1 MNRTTVVLPD
11 NLKAQAMKTAQAKGI
26 SFGEL
31 VREAIEKLLATS
43 GEDASQRSRRQ
54 AIAAML
60 QFAETAPAGP
70 ADLSERLDDY
80 LYGKPSKKS
89 PA

>member
-31 VREAIEKLLATS
+31 VREAIENFLATT

-54 AIAAML
+54 SVVAML
-60 QFAETAPAGP
+60 QFAETAPPGP
-70 ADLSERLDDY
+70 ADLSERFDDY
-80 LYGKPSKKS
+80 LYGTPSEKS

>member
-11 NLKAQAMKTAQAKGI
+11 TLKAQAMKTAQAKGI

-31 VREAIEKLLATS
+31 VREAIEKLLSAP
-43 GEDASQRSRRQ
+43 GESASQRSRRQ
-54 AIAAML
+54 SVTAML
-60 QFAETAPAGP
+60 QFAETAPSGP

-89 PA
+89 PS